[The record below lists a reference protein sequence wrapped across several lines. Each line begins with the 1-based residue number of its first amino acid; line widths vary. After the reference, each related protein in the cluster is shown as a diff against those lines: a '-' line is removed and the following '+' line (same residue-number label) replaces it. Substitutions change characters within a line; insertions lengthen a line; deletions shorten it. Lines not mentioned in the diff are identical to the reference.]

1 MTEEKYFHAINI
13 KGKNTKIKIWCM
25 CSKQATP
32 LKTNFFKMDK
42 YSIPLSSQV
51 FKNKKTI

>member
-32 LKTNFFKMDK
+32 LKNNFFKMDK
-42 YSIPLSSQV
+42 HSIPLSSQV